1 MPHRISDSHPG
12 WKPHHRSLIEARQE
26 DPALPELKTV
36 PEAKPD
42 DAASTNDSDFHSIK
56 PRFSPAN
63 WIP

>member
-26 DPALPELKTV
+26 DPPLPELKTV

-42 DAASTNDSDFHSIK
+42 DAASTNDSDAS
-56 PRFSPAN
+56 RGQG
-63 WIP
+63 